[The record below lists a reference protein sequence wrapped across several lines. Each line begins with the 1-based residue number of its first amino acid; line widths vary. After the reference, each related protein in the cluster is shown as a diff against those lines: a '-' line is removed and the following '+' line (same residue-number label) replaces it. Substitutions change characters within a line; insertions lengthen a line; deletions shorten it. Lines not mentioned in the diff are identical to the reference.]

1 MKKSVRYIGLTG
13 VLCLGTLFS
22 LNADNASF
30 SLQTSNRTNQSDF
43 EELLAADKQD
53 MYLLKD
59 TDIISDNTNTAS
71 VIESQ
76 AAGSTVSVI
85 TINGSMCRVL
95 TQSGRIGYMP
105 LARLTNKEEYVFSAA
120 DDIKYAKEG
129 TELLGIP
136 FSNGTQIDV
145 LEENDEIHIIGT
157 NNFQYWEVETD
168 GRICYVS
175 KDELMDEKKIR
186 IVTPPANNNQN
197 NNGNGGNGGGNYTP
211 NWDGTVLNPRNGSI
225 IGPSGKETYYN
236 LPMQGVI
243 SIMRAAGFN
252 YEYWIRSDGVKMYGD
267 YVMIAADLSIRPRG
281 SLVPTSLGMGI
292 VCDTGTFIYTNPTQI
307 DIAVAW

>member
-1 MKKSVRYIGLTG
+1 MKKTVRYIGLTG
-13 VLCLGTLFS
+13 LLCIGTVFS
-22 LNADNASF
+22 LNADNTSF
-30 SLQTSNRTNQSDF
+30 SALSPGKSGTGTNEF

-59 TDIISDNTNTAS
+59 TNIISDNTNTAS
-71 VIESQ
+71 VIDTQ
-76 AAGSTVSVI
+76 RAGTTVSVI
-85 TINGSMCRVL
+85 TIDGSMCRVL
-95 TQSGRIGYMP
+95 TENGRVGYIP
-105 LARLTNKEEYVFSAA
+105 LTRLTAKLEYVFTPQ
-120 DDIKYAKEG
+120 DEIKYAKEG
-129 TELLGIP
+129 TVLLGIP
-136 FSNGTQIDV
+136 FDNGTEIEE
-145 LEENDEIHIIGT
+145 LEENDEIHVIGT
-157 NNFQYWEVETD
+157 NDLQYWEVEAD

-175 KDELMDEKKIR
+175 KDDLMDEKKII
-186 IVTPPANNNQN
+186 IVTPPPVPQRNDA
-197 NNGNGGNGGGNYTP
+197 GGGYTP
-211 NWDGTVLNPRNGSI
+211 NWDGTVLNPRNGAI

-243 SIMRAAGFN
+243 NIMRAAGFN
-252 YEYWIRSDGVKMYGD
+252 YEYWVRSDGVKMYGD

>member
-1 MKKSVRYIGLTG
+1 MKKTVRYIGMTG
-13 VLCLGTLFS
+13 LLCIGTIFS
-22 LNADNASF
+22 LNADNTSF
-30 SLQTSNRTNQSDF
+30 SALAPEKSGTSEF

-71 VIESQ
+71 VIDSQ
-76 AAGSTVSVI
+76 LAGSTVSVI
-85 TINGSMCRVL
+85 TIDGSMCKVL
-95 TQSGRIGYMP
+95 TENGRVGYMP
-105 LARLTNKEEYVFSAA
+105 LTRLTAKKEYVFVPQ
-120 DDIKYAKEG
+120 DVIKYAKEG
-129 TELLGIP
+129 TVLLGIP
-136 FSNGTQIDV
+136 FDNGTEIEV
-145 LEENDEIHIIGT
+145 LDENDEIHIIGT
-157 NNFQYWEVETD
+157 NEFQYWEVETD
-168 GRICYVS
+168 GRTCYVS
-175 KDELMDEKKIR
+175 KDDLMDEKKI
-186 IVTPPANNNQN
+186 IIITPPPTPQRYDD
-197 NNGNGGNGGGNYTP
+197 GGGYTP
-211 NWDGTVLNPRNGSI
+211 NWDGTVLNPRNGAI

-243 SIMRAAGFN
+243 NIMRSAGFN
-252 YEYWIRSDGVKMYGD
+252 YEYWVRSDGVKMYGD

>member
-1 MKKSVRYIGLTG
+1 MKKTVRYIGLTG
-13 VLCLGTLFS
+13 LLCIGTIFS
-22 LNADNASF
+22 LNADNTSF
-30 SLQTSNRTNQSDF
+30 SVLSSGKTGNNEF
-43 EELLAADKQD
+43 EELLTAEKQD

-71 VIESQ
+71 VIDSQ
-76 AAGSTVSVI
+76 KAGSTVSVI
-85 TINGSMCRVL
+85 TVDGSMCRVL
-95 TQSGRIGYMP
+95 TENGRVGWMP
-105 LARLTNKEEYVFSAA
+105 ITRLTAKKEYIFVPQ
-120 DDIKYAKEG
+120 DVIKYAKEG
-129 TELLGIP
+129 TVLINIP
-136 FSNGTQIDV
+136 FSNGRDV
-145 LEENDEIHIIGT
+145 EELEENDEIHIIGT
-157 NNFQYWEVETD
+157 NEFQYWEVETD
-168 GRICYVS
+168 GKTCYVS
-175 KDELMDEKKIR
+175 KDDLMDEKKIR
-186 IVTPPANNNQN
+186 IVTPPPAPDRNN
-197 NNGNGGNGGGNYTP
+197 GNGGGNYTP

-243 SIMRAAGFN
+243 NIMRAAGFN